1 MSRSAKWALLG
12 VGLLALSAI
21 MVGVV
26 VVLVLGGA
34 RVPGKGV
41 LVVRASG
48 ELLDLDTRT
57 PLQQMLGGEVDT
69 LPEVVDCIVRAASD
83 ARIKAI
89 ELRVQGLDAGLAR
102 TQELRD
108 ALADFRAAR
117 KPVIA
122 YIETVGNRDYYL
134 ASVADE
140 VYLMPGGM
148 FMMTGLRADASFVRG
163 TRDML

>member
-12 VGLLALSAI
+12 VGLLALSAV

-26 VVLVLGGA
+26 VVLVLGGV

-41 LVVRASG
+41 LTVRASG
-48 ELLDLDTRT
+48 DLVDLDTRS
-57 PLQQMLGGEVDT
+57 PLQQVLGGEVDT
-69 LPEVVDCIVRAASD
+69 LPEIVDCIERAAHD
-83 ARIKAI
+83 ERIKAI

-108 ALADFRAAR
+108 ALADFRAAQ
-117 KPVIA
+117 KPVLA
-122 YIETVGNRDYYL
+122 YLETVGNRDYYL

-140 VYLMPGGM
+140 
-148 FMMTGLRADASFVRG
+148 
-163 TRDML
+163 